1 MSKFASISTVL
12 ALASANHQYHGH
24 QVYRAVPIDQDQVI
38 ALRDMDHNDRFDFW
52 TESRAANI
60 PVDIRC
66 SQSNC
71 AELESVLDGLNIK
84 NVTVMIEDLQLLID
98 HERKPSPLKASSS
111 VAGFDYSEYHGYQE
125 TEDWMQS
132 LVSQYGD
139 ICEMITVGTSYQGR
153 EIHGIKITGNKNAA
167 SEKKAFWMDGGL
179 HAREW
184 ITVSTVTYMLGH
196 TLQEYGTDNAIT
208 SVVDAMNLYYVPILN
223 PDGYEYTRSGDR
235 MWRKTMKPNPG
246 QSQQC
251 AGTDPNRNWDWH
263 WNEAGSSSDPC
274 SESYAG
280 ARAADQPEVK
290 AVMDYLRTKDNF
302 LGYMNFHS
310 YSQLWM
316 SPWGYTYSH
325 PKDYDL
331 QHAGGAAAVA
341 ALEAV
346 HGTRFQNGAIAEIIY
361 QASGSSADYAYG
373 ACNILFSYGAELRD
387 TGSHGF
393 VLPASQII
401 PSGEETYAA
410 IKALAKYMIS
420 NDPTPP
426 APSPPSP
433 GPTPAPTPL
442 PHPTPQPSP
451 PGHCHAISAVVTDD
465 WCVNN
470 CALSYCPA
478 DLCADCGA
486 SLFI

>member
-1 MSKFASISTVL
+1 MEQVL
-12 ALASANHQYHGH
+12 ALRNLDEH
-24 QVYRAVPIDQDQVI
+24 DK
-38 ALRDMDHNDRFDFW
+38 FDFW
-52 TESRAANI
+52 TESRGMNI

-66 SQSNC
+66 SKTNC
-71 AELESVLDGLNIK
+71 AELQATLERLKIE
-84 NVTVMIEDLQLLID
+84 NVTVMIEDLQQLIND
-98 HERKPSPLKASSS
+98 ESQPSSLKVSSP

-132 LVSQYGD
+132 LVSKHGD

-153 EIHGIKITGNKNAA
+153 VTHGIKITGNKSQS
-167 SEKKAFWMDGGL
+167 SEKKTFWMDGGL

-196 TLQEYGTDNAIT
+196 TLEDYGTDDTVT
-208 SVVDAMNLYYVPILN
+208 SIVDAMNLIYVPILN
-223 PDGYEYTRSGDR
+223 PDGYEYTRNGDR

-246 QSQQC
+246 QSQDC

-280 ARAADQPEVK
+280 ARAGDQPEVK
-290 AVMDYLRTKDNF
+290 AVMDYLKTKDNF

-316 SPWGYTYSH
+316 SPWGYTYSQ
-325 PKDYDL
+325 PKDYDV

-373 ACNILFSYGAELRD
+373 ACDILFSYGAELRD
-387 TGSHGF
+387 TGRHGF
-393 VLPASQII
+393 VLPASEII

-410 IKALAKYMIS
+410 IKALSKFMIAH
-420 NDPTPP
+420 DPSPP
-426 APSPPSP
+426 APAPPSP
-433 GPTPAPTPL
+433 GPAPTPR
-442 PHPTPQPSP
+442 PVPPTPPQPSP
-451 PGHCHAISAVVTDD
+451 SPGQCHAISAVVTDE

-470 CALSYCPA
+470 CALGYCPA
-478 DLCADCGA
+478 DLCADCG
-486 SLFI
+486 SSILV